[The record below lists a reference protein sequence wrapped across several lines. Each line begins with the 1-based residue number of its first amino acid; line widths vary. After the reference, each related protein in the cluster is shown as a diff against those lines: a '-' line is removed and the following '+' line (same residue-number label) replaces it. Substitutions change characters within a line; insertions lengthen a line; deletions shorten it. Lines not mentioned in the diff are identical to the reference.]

1 MERWERYTKGSR
13 VCKGERWERA
23 MQRLLSD
30 KLPYLIDLSFS
41 CFSSAPGTESGPRKL
56 LSPAHILPLP
66 TMRKRDLIL
75 DLGVGLPALR
85 KLYRTSPA
93 ESTP

>member
-1 MERWERYTKGSR
+1 
-13 VCKGERWERA
+13 

-41 CFSSAPGTESGPRKL
+41 CSSSAPGTKSGPRML
-56 LSPAHILPLP
+56 LSPAHIFPLP
-66 TMRKRDLIL
+66 TIRKRDLIL
-75 DLGVGLPALR
+75 DLGVGISALR

-93 ESTP
+93 ESMP